1 MTKFLNFTVA
11 ETSGRTFEVPMD
23 KVEELIEQYKRN
35 MFEDTGLIPDVDTTD
50 DYEIAK
56 ILKDYFLDDISEDE
70 KGNDYYE
77 LTLSSSKFM
86 GED

>member
-11 ETSGRTFEVPMD
+11 ETSGRTFEVPMA
-23 KVEELIEQYKRN
+23 KVIGLVKTAQEEAKKYG
-35 MFEDTGLIPDVDTTD
+35 DTLEVDLED
-50 DYEIAK
+50 DYEVAK
-56 ILKDYFLDDISEDE
+56 ILKDYFLDEISADE

-77 LTLSSSKFM
+77 LTLSSSKFT